1 MPTVALDVPSAQ
13 VLADQAAIISEL
25 QFVMDCC
32 KRLLPELAKPEEERD
47 PVLPL
52 ALWTSGVMAYGRCF
66 SKGKRYALSAEN
78 VKSLPLHGAVMN
90 FHEWVLEER
99 DKLAGR
105 AANPAEGARVGAAL
119 SAPEQ
124 ADRRVEGIVIFS
136 SSHEVV
142 NDTGVRQLGGL
153 ASELA
158 KQTAEKAQEQQDVVL
173 KDAQQLNL
181 DSLYKLPVIGNWPPA
196 DDDAG

>member
-1 MPTVALDVPSAQ
+1 MPMPTVALDVPSAQ
-13 VLADQAAIISEL
+13 VLADQASIISEL

-32 KRLLPELAKPEEERD
+32 KRLLPELARPEDERD

-66 SKGKRYALSAEN
+66 SKGKRFALSADN
-78 VKSLPLHGAVMN
+78 VKDLPLHAAVMK
-90 FHEWVLEER
+90 FPDWVLEER

-124 ADRRVEGIVIFS
+124 ASRKVEGIVIFS

-158 KQTAEKAQEQQDVVL
+158 KQIAE
-173 KDAQQLNL
+173 
-181 DSLYKLPVIGNWPPA
+181 
-196 DDDAG
+196 